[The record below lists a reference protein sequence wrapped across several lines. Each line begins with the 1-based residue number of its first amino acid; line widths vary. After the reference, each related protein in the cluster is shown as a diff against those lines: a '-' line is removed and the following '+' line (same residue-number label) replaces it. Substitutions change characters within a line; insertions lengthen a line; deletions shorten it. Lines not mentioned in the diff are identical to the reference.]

1 MANQMG
7 NKQSSSQDLVFEDYS
22 KRNFICPNE
31 SIRCDFS
38 LEPAWRYG
46 YIDGIQRRVLWRNM
60 TIFKI

>member
-7 NKQSSSQDLVFEDYS
+7 NKQSSRQDLVFEDYS

-38 LEPAWRYG
+38 LEPVIWLYRWDTTKGFMEEY
-46 YIDGIQRRVLWRNM
+46 DN
-60 TIFKI
+60 F